1 MKFRDHFINISI
13 RKSYLRFSSYKTYI
27 LNYKF
32 KNADIELH
40 HTGSIYDEKQKALI
54 IPNFEFYQSSISE
67 DKRLA
72 DFGKLKKII
81 QLEACIKNYEPQQI
95 IFLGGL
101 RFHINEALEN
111 LKEFKSKFEKS
122 HFFYISSQE
131 NAFLEDFKHIGIEC
145 LNELNLEDF
154 KLTYQKEKTDETV
167 IFPADNFVEI
177 DQENLPCFCE
187 TKTGFS
193 LPTFATNNAS
203 NKIEAKDYQS
213 VFAIKN
219 DQILSDH

>member
-1 MKFRDHFINISI
+1 MKH
-13 RKSYLRFSSYKTYI
+13 KL
-27 LNYKF
+27 
-32 KNADIELH
+32 KNANIELH
-40 HTGSIYDEKQKALI
+40 HTGSVFYEEEKALI
-54 IPNFEFYQSSISE
+54 IPNFEFYQSSISK

-81 QLEACIKNYEPQQI
+81 QLEACIKNYKPQQI

-111 LKEFKSKFEKS
+111 LKEFKSKFEKA
-122 HFFYISSQE
+122 HFFYISSEE

>member
-1 MKFRDHFINISI
+1 MVIST

-27 LNYKF
+27 LNHKF

-54 IPNFEFYQSSISE
+54 IPNFEFYNSSISE

-101 RFHINEALEN
+101 SFHIIEALDN
-111 LKEFKSKFEKS
+111 LKEFKNKFEKS

-145 LNELNLEDF
+145 LNELSFEDF
-154 KLTYQKEKTDETV
+154 KLTYQKEKTDETI

-187 TKTGFS
+187 TETSFS
-193 LPTFATNNAS
+193 LPYFAINNAL
-203 NKIEAKDYQS
+203 NKIDAKDYQS